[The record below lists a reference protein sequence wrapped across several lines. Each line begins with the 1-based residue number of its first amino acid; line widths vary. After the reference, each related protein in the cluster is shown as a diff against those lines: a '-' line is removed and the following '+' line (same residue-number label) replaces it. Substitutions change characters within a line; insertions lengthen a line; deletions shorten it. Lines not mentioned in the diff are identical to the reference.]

1 ILDRS
6 LTAALRFRMGSH
18 MQNRIRRI
26 SRRHGGA
33 RLLASLLLVLGLVA
47 VAAPVLAQINPF
59 GKEGGNLT
67 KEDWAELNAAKAKAL
82 ADPAAVGTQES
93 WANAK
98 SGHSGTIAIT
108 KAFTRG
114 GLPCRTVKYGLKGKA
129 SSAPKI
135 FTMNECKAPDGSWKY
150 I

>member
-1 ILDRS
+1 
-6 LTAALRFRMGSH
+6 
-18 MQNRIRRI
+18 MQNLIVSIKQISGRRE
-26 SRRHGGA
+26 RAG
-33 RLLASLLLVLGLVA
+33 LMASLLLVLVLVGI
-47 VAAPVLAQINPF
+47 AAPVLAQVNPF

-67 KEDWAELNAAKAKAL
+67 KEDWVELNAAKAKAL
-82 ADPAAVGTQES
+82 ADPGAVGTHES

-114 GLPCRTVKYGLKGKA
+114 GLPCRTVKYGLKLKA
-129 SSAPKI
+129 PNTAPKT
-135 FTMNECKAPDGSWKY
+135 FTMNECKAPDGTWKY